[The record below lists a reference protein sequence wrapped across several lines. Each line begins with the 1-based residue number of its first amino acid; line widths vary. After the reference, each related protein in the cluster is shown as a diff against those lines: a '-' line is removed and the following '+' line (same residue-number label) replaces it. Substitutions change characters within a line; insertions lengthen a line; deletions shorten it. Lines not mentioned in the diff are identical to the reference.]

1 MTHILALNLNL
12 TLNSMENCPIICYN
26 LHMEVFI
33 PMGRDSEFNK
43 QKDKNYRIKLQELKN
58 VLPSY
63 TYEFL
68 DSKAQRNPNTAVSYA
83 YDLITF
89 FNYLIEFCPAAKD
102 LSIKDIPDSILN
114 ELSFQDINEYQ
125 KYLSAQDVSIVGT
138 FDHQNNLSGIARRM
152 SALRSFYKYQ
162 CEHQMLENDPTVGA
176 NKQSRK
182 DDDHVIIRLTPSE
195 VDTFLTIIQNS
206 DLGTDR
212 QRKMLS
218 NTHFRDYAI
227 LTLLLRTGIRVSEC
241 VALDVS
247 DLNFNENSM
256 CVVRK
261 GRKEHILYFDKV
273 TEEAIKDY
281 LEHERPRY
289 IESTN
294 EKALFM
300 STQKKRMAV
309 RSVQEMVSK
318 YARAAVSNKK
328 ISPHKMRSTYGTALY
343 NKTGDIR
350 LVADVLGHSDINTT
364 AKHYAASEDAHRRQA
379 AKIDPYSE

>member
-1 MTHILALNLNL
+1 
-12 TLNSMENCPIICYN
+12 
-26 LHMEVFI
+26 
-33 PMGRDSEFNK
+33 MGRDSDFNK
-43 QKDKNYRIKLQELKN
+43 KKDRNYRLKLEELKKN
-58 VLPSY
+58 LPTY

-68 DSKAQRNPNTAVSYA
+68 DSRALRNPNTAVSYA
-83 YDLITF
+83 YDLIVF
-89 FNYLIEFCPAAKD
+89 FQYLTEFCPPAKG
-102 LSIKDIPDSILN
+102 LTYVDIPADLLDS
-114 ELSFQDINEYQ
+114 LSFQDINEYQ
-125 KYLSAQDVSIVGT
+125 KYLSAKDVTIIGSK
-138 FDHQNNLSGIARRM
+138 DLQNNVNGIARKM

-162 CEHQMLENDPTVGA
+162 CEHQFLSNDPTVGA

-182 DDDHVIIRLTPSE
+182 DDDHVITRLTPSE
-195 VDTFLTIIQNS
+195 VDTFLTTIKNS
-206 DLGTDR
+206 AVGSKHQQELL
-212 QRKMLS
+212 K
-218 NTHFRDYAI
+218 NTKYRDFAI

-241 VALDVS
+241 VSLDLE

-261 GRKEHILYFDKV
+261 GLKEHILYFD
-273 TEEAIKDY
+273 EATHEALLDY
-281 LEHERPRY
+281 IETERPHY
-289 IESTN
+289 IESNN

-300 STQKKRMAV
+300 SLRKKRLAV
-309 RSVQEMVSK
+309 RSVQEMVEK
-318 YARAAVSNKK
+318 YAKTAVSNKK

>member
-1 MTHILALNLNL
+1 
-12 TLNSMENCPIICYN
+12 
-26 LHMEVFI
+26 
-33 PMGRDSEFNK
+33 MGRDSDFNK
-43 QKDKNYRIKLQELKN
+43 QKDRNYRLKLQELKKL
-58 VLPSY
+58 LPAY

-89 FNYLIEFCPAAKD
+89 FEYLIEFCPPVNGFDSANIPSD
-102 LSIKDIPDSILN
+102 LLDD
-114 ELSFQDINEYQ
+114 LSFQDINEYQ
-125 KYLSAQDVSIVGT
+125 KFLSAVDVSIIGK
-138 FDHQNNLSGIARRM
+138 FDHQNNLSGIARKM

-162 CEHQMLENDPTVGA
+162 CEHQLLQNDPTVGA

-195 VDTFLTIIQNS
+195 VETFLNTIKNS
-206 DLGTDR
+206 DLGSEK
-212 QRKMLS
+212 QRKMLQ
-218 NTHFRDYAI
+218 NTAYRDFAI

-241 VALDVS
+241 VALDLN

-261 GRKEHILYFDKV
+261 GRKEHILYFDE
-273 TEEAIKDY
+273 TTRDALKDY
-281 LEHERPRY
+281 IENERIRY
-289 IESTN
+289 IESDKET
-294 EKALFM
+294 ALFM
-300 STQKKRMAV
+300 STRKKRMAV
-309 RSVQEMVSK
+309 RSIQEMVNK
-318 YARAAVSNKK
+318 FATAAVSNKK

-364 AKHYAASEDAHRRQA
+364 AKHYAASEDAHRRMA
-379 AKIDPYSE
+379 AKVDPYSTE

>member
-1 MTHILALNLNL
+1 
-12 TLNSMENCPIICYN
+12 
-26 LHMEVFI
+26 
-33 PMGRDSEFNK
+33 MGRDSEFNK
-43 QKDKNYRIKLQELKN
+43 NKDRNYRIKLESLKKL
-58 VLPSY
+58 LPVY

-68 DSKAQRNPNTAVSYA
+68 DSRAQRNPNTAISYA

-89 FNYLIEFCPAAKD
+89 LEYLKEFCPPAKN
-102 LSIKDIPDSILN
+102 LELNDISSDILDN
-114 ELSFQDINEYQ
+114 LSFQDINEYQ
-125 KYLSAQDVSIVGT
+125 KYLSAKDVTIIGKN
-138 FDHQNNLSGIARRM
+138 DLQNDISGIARKM

-162 CEHQMLENDPTVGA
+162 CEHQFLKNDPTVGA

-182 DDDHVIIRLTPSE
+182 LDDHVIIRLTPSE
-195 VDTFLTIIQNS
+195 VDTFLETIENTAVGS
-206 DLGTDR
+206 ER
-212 QRKMLS
+212 QRKLLY
-218 NTHFRDYAI
+218 NTKYRDFAI

-241 VALDVS
+241 VSLDIA

-261 GRKEHILYFDKV
+261 GHKEHILYFDEV
-273 TEEAIKDY
+273 TKEALLNYI
-281 LEHERPRY
+281 EVERPHY
-289 IESTN
+289 IESTE

-300 STQKKRMAV
+300 SLRKKRMAV
-309 RSVQEMVSK
+309 RSIQEMVEK
-318 YARAAVSNKK
+318 YAKVAVSNKK

>member
-1 MTHILALNLNL
+1 
-12 TLNSMENCPIICYN
+12 
-26 LHMEVFI
+26 
-33 PMGRDSEFNK
+33 MGRDSEFNK
-43 QKDKNYRIKLQELKN
+43 EKIRALRFKLQNLKQL
-58 VLPSY
+58 LPAY

-89 FNYLIEFCPAAKD
+89 FQYLKEFCPGAKD
-102 LSIKDIPDSILN
+102 YELKDIPERILDS
-114 ELSFQDINEYQ
+114 LSFQDINEYQ
-125 KYLSAQDVSIVGT
+125 RYLSAEDVSVIGSK
-138 FDHQNNLSGIARRM
+138 DLQNNVNGIARRM

-162 CEHQMLENDPTVGA
+162 CEHEFLTKDPTVGA

-206 DLGTDR
+206 DLGSER
-212 QRKMLS
+212 QRKMLE

-281 LEHERPRY
+281 LEFERPHY
-289 IESTN
+289 IENDS

-300 STQKKRMAV
+300 SLRKRRMAV
-309 RSVQEMVSK
+309 RSIQEMVSK
-318 YARAAVSNKK
+318 YAMAAVSNKK

>member
-1 MTHILALNLNL
+1 
-12 TLNSMENCPIICYN
+12 
-26 LHMEVFI
+26 
-33 PMGRDSEFNK
+33 MGRDSEFNK
-43 QKDKNYRIKLQELKN
+43 KKDRNYRLKLETIKKN
-58 VLPSY
+58 LPAY

-68 DSKAQRNPNTAVSYA
+68 DSKASRNPNTAISYA
-83 YDLITF
+83 YDLIVF
-89 FNYLIEFCPAAKD
+89 FEYLLEFCPPAKG
-102 LSIKDIPDSILN
+102 LTVATIPESLLD

-125 KYLSAQDVSIVGT
+125 KYLSAKDVTIIGSK
-138 FDHQNNLSGIARRM
+138 DLQNNVNGIARKM

-162 CEHQMLENDPTVGA
+162 CEHQFLTNDATVGA

-182 DDDHVIIRLTPSE
+182 DDDHAIIRLTPTE
-195 VDTFLTIIQNS
+195 IDNLLTTIKNS
-206 DLGTDR
+206 AVGSKR
-212 QRKMLS
+212 QQEMLK
-218 NTHFRDYAI
+218 NTKYRDYAI

-241 VALDVS
+241 VSLDIE

-261 GRKEHILYFDKV
+261 GRKEHILYFDEV
-273 TEEAIKDY
+273 TKDALCDY
-281 LEHERPRY
+281 IEIERPHF
-289 IESTN
+289 IESKN

-300 STQKKRMAV
+300 STRKQRMAV
-309 RSVQEMVSK
+309 RSVQNMVGKFAKAS
-318 YARAAVSNKK
+318 VSNKK

-379 AKIDPYSE
+379 AKVDPYSE